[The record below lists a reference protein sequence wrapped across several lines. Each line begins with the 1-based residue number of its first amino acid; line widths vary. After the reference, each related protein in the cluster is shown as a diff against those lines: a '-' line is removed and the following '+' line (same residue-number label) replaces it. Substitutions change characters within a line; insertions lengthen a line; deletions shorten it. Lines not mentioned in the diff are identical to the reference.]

1 MTGATW
7 PQDGHLVVL
16 GQTGLGKTA
25 FVRAWLRTM
34 GSLPVY
40 PRVVIA
46 DKDAEYGAV
55 AVGIGTIDELAAYV
69 ERTAPPWRI
78 AYQGDDLD
86 AAMPVLAEATYQI
99 GNTLLIAEEADLWC
113 SPASII
119 PELAHVLK
127 YGRKRGAWVCS
138 VARRASELHR
148 LATSQA
154 RHLIAFGT
162 VEPIDVEYLRRAV
175 GPEFAGA
182 VQTLEPLQGAWW
194 DRRERALVYVRVI
207 PAELRIVRLER
218 RKEPAAGA

>member
-1 MTGATW
+1 MTGGTW

-25 FVRAWLRTM
+25 FTRAWVKTQ
-34 GSLPVY
+34 GSRQVY
-40 PRVVIA
+40 SRVVIA

-55 AVGIGTIDELAAYV
+55 AVGIGTIDELTAYV
-69 ERTAPPWRI
+69 ERTAPPWRL

-86 AAMPVLAEATYQI
+86 AAMPVLCEATYQI
-99 GNTLLIAEEADLWC
+99 GHMLLVAEEADLWC
-113 SPASII
+113 SPNSIL
-119 PELAHVLK
+119 PELAHLLK
-127 YGRKRGAWVCS
+127 YGRKREAWVCS

-175 GPEFAGA
+175 GAEFAGA
-182 VQTLEPLQGAWW
+182 VQALEPLEGAWW
-194 DRRERALVYVRVI
+194 DRRERRLVRLRVI
-207 PAELRIVRLER
+207 PAEMRISRLEG
-218 RKEPAAGA
+218 KEADPPA

>member
-1 MTGATW
+1 VSGGTW

-25 FVRAWLRTM
+25 FVRAWIRTP
-34 GSLPVY
+34 GSRQVY
-40 PRVVIA
+40 SRLVIA

-55 AVGIGTIDELAAYV
+55 AVGIGTIDELSAYV
-69 ERTAPPWRI
+69 ERTAPPWRV

-86 AAMPVLAEATYQI
+86 RAMPILCEATYQI
-99 GNTLLIAEEADLWC
+99 GNTLLVAEEADLWC
-113 SPASII
+113 SPSSIL
-119 PELAHVLK
+119 PELAHLLK
-127 YGRKRGAWVCS
+127 YGRKRGAWVCT

-175 GPEFAGA
+175 AVEFAGA
-182 VQTLEPLQGAWW
+182 VQALEPLQGAWW
-194 DRRERALVYVRVI
+194 DRRERRLVRVRVN
-207 PAELRIVRLER
+207 PAELRISRLDQQ
-218 RKEPAAGA
+218 GADPPG